1 MKLINLDGMA
11 ILGPGSEWFWTML
24 QFVALAITFYAIYRQ
39 LRAQRSAS
47 VFEQMAG
54 WHREWDDVRFTRLK
68 LVLLLEL
75 EGRDIADGLP
85 RTGDPIGGWFE
96 RLGYLVAHGHLRAI
110 DVWNDLRPS
119 IGWWWSVMGPFI
131 ERSRAIEGFPL
142 MYEWFERLETDMR
155 RLDMA
160 KTGKVFL
167 GPETLPQ
174 AIDRLTANLRLEQ
187 EAAAGI
193 IPTRQAATSASA
205 ATPD

>member
-11 ILGPGSEWFWTML
+11 IVGPGSEWFWTML

-47 VFEQMAG
+47 VFEQMAA
-54 WHREWDDVRFTRLK
+54 WHREFDEVRFARLK

-75 EGRDIADGLP
+75 EGRDVADGLP
-85 RTGDPIGGWFE
+85 RSADAIAGWFE
-96 RLGYLVAHGHLRAI
+96 RLGYLVAHGHLRAA
-110 DVWNDLRPS
+110 DVWNDLRWS

-131 ERSRAIEGFPL
+131 ERSRAIEEFPL
-142 MYEWFERLETDMR
+142 LYEWFERLEADMR
-155 RLDMA
+155 RLDRA
-160 KTGKVFL
+160 KTGKVLLF
-167 GPETLPQ
+167 PETLSQ
-174 AIDRLTANLRLEQ
+174 AIDRITATLRQEQ

-193 IPTRQAATSASA
+193 IPTRQAAASASA